1 MIVLDTHTWIW
12 WLTTPDRVGRKAMRG
27 IKKASRIGVSAISV
41 WEIALKAKRGKLRF
55 DRPYAVWLQEALVAD
70 SRIDLLPLSPQ
81 ISIASVD
88 LHWSHPDPAD
98 RIIVASALALAA
110 PLATADEQISDSGL
124 VRCVWD

>member
-1 MIVLDTHTWIW
+1 MIVLDTHAWIW
-12 WLTTPDRVGRKAMRG
+12 WLTAPNRVGRKAMRA
-27 IKKASRIGVSAISV
+27 IKKATRVGVSAISV

-70 SRIDLLPLSPQ
+70 PRIDLLPLSPQ
-81 ISIASVD
+81 VSIASVE
-88 LHWSHPDPAD
+88 LHWNHPDPAD
-98 RIIVASALALAA
+98 RIIVANAIALAA

>member
-1 MIVLDTHTWIW
+1 VIVLDTHAWVW

-70 SRIDLLPLSPQ
+70 SRIDLLPLSAQ
-81 ISIASVD
+81 ISVASVD
-88 LHWSHPDPAD
+88 LHWNHPDPAD
-98 RIIVASALALAA
+98 RIIVASAIALAA
-110 PLATADEQISDSGL
+110 PLATADERISDSGL

>member
-1 MIVLDTHTWIW
+1 MIVLDTHAWIW
-12 WLTTPDRVGRKAMRG
+12 WLTTPNRVGRKAMRS
-27 IKKASRIGVSAISV
+27 IKKANRIGVPAISV
-41 WEIALKAKRGKLRF
+41 WEIAMKAKRGKLRF
-55 DRPYAVWLQEALVAD
+55 DRPCAVWLQEALVAD
-70 SRIDLLPLSPQ
+70 PRIDLLPLSPQ

-98 RIIVASALALAA
+98 RIIVASAMALAA